1 MRHSRSLSV
10 FRGVAL
16 ATVGLAAPVAAL
28 ADPVGSGRY
37 LVDTGMLFTLFF
49 ITLGPLKLLGPF
61 AQATSKLDASTLR
74 MLAFKSAL
82 IAIVALLAGGLIGR
96 ALTVKWMVP
105 VGALQ
110 LTAGLI
116 FFLVALKGV
125 LAQYEVAPRP
135 PEADL
140 VPPHPMKIA
149 FPMLVTPYGIAAVIL
164 LLSMSVDAER
174 TETTYAMLGLVML
187 LNLFAM
193 VFVRL
198 IMRPS
203 FVAVLQVLAAVLGV
217 MQVSLSIAI
226 MLGALRLLGVVAPAP

>member
-1 MRHSRSLSV
+1 
-10 FRGVAL
+10 
-16 ATVGLAAPVAAL
+16 
-28 ADPVGSGRY
+28 
-37 LVDTGMLFTLFF
+37 
-49 ITLGPLKLLGPF
+49 
-61 AQATSKLDASTLR
+61 
-74 MLAFKSAL
+74 
-82 IAIVALLAGGLIGR
+82 
-96 ALTVKWMVP
+96 
-105 VGALQ
+105 
-110 LTAGLI
+110 
-116 FFLVALKGV
+116 
-125 LAQYEVAPRP
+125 
-135 PEADL
+135 
-140 VPPHPMKIA
+140 MKIA